1 MSSFCCDPSRYLQH
15 RTPML
20 LIDRVLAADAETTR
34 CRVTVGE
41 QCSLFRQADGSYP
54 NSLFI
59 EFMAQTVGVFAGIR
73 DSESGIGP
81 RVGFCWARAKC
92 NCTKK
97 RLPKATSLTLIR
109 AASFS
114 DKKNFQANSSAA
126 CSKTTP
132 KWPAPSSRFTAL
144 ATFKNSFEQT
154 LHNNDFFNQPYR
166 SCYRRLPRHR
176 PRHCSAIGPRRLLC
190 CRARVQTVG
199 RT

>member
-1 MSSFCCDPSRYLQH
+1 MSSFCCDPSRYLPH

-81 RVGFCWARAKC
+81 RVGFLLGSRKVQLH
-92 NCTKK
+92 KK
-97 RLPKATSLTLIR
+97 KLAEGDVFDLSLIHISEPT
-109 AASFS
+109 
-114 DKKNFQANSSAA
+114 
-126 CSKTTP
+126 
-132 KWPAPSSRFTAL
+132 
-144 ATFKNSFEQT
+144 
-154 LHNNDFFNQPYR
+154 
-166 SCYRRLPRHR
+166 R
-176 PRHCSAIGPRRLLC
+176 P
-190 CRARVQTVG
+190 
-199 RT
+199 

>member
-1 MSSFCCDPSRYLQH
+1 MSSFCCDPSRYLPH

-34 CRVTVGE
+34 CRVTSASNAPYFVKPTARIPTV
-41 QCSLFRQADGSYP
+41 SSSNSWRRRWAFLQA
-54 NSLFI
+54 
-59 EFMAQTVGVFAGIR
+59 
-73 DSESGIGP
+73 SETAS
-81 RVGFCWARAKC
+81 RASALAWDFCWARAKC

-132 KWPAPSSRFTAL
+132 KWPAPSSRFIAL
-144 ATFKNSFEQT
+144 ATFKNLFEQT
-154 LHNNDFFNQPYR
+154 FHNNDFFNQP
-166 SCYRRLPRHR
+166 
-176 PRHCSAIGPRRLLC
+176 
-190 CRARVQTVG
+190 
-199 RT
+199 

>member
-1 MSSFCCDPSRYLQH
+1 MSSFCCDPSRYLPH

-81 RVGFCWARAKC
+81 RVGFLLGSRKVQLH
-92 NCTKK
+92 KK

-114 DKKNFQANSSAA
+114 DQEELPSQFECRVLENNTEVASAVL
-126 CSKTTP
+126 TV
-132 KWPAPSSRFTAL
+132 
-144 ATFKNSFEQT
+144 
-154 LHNNDFFNQPYR
+154 Y
-166 SCYRRLPRHR
+166 R
-176 PRHCSAIGPRRLLC
+176 PRDLQEF
-190 CRARVQTVG
+190 V
-199 RT
+199 RTTFAQ

>member
-1 MSSFCCDPSRYLQH
+1 
-15 RTPML
+15 ML

-81 RVGFCWARAKC
+81 RVGFLLGSRKVQLH
-92 NCTKK
+92 KK
-97 RLPKATSLTLIR
+97 TLAEGDVFDIDTR
-109 AASFS
+109 CLFS
-114 DKKNFQANSSAA
+114 DKKNFRVNSSAA

-144 ATFKNSFEQT
+144 ATFKNSFERP
-154 LHNNDFFNQPYR
+154 LHNDDFFY
-166 SCYRRLPRHR
+166 
-176 PRHCSAIGPRRLLC
+176 
-190 CRARVQTVG
+190 
-199 RT
+199 

>member
-1 MSSFCCDPSRYLQH
+1 MSSFCCDPSRYLPH

-59 EFMAQTVGVFAGIR
+59 EFMAQTVGVLQA
-73 DSESGIGP
+73 SETAS
-81 RVGFCWARAKC
+81 RASALAWDFCWARAKC

-114 DKKNFQANSSAA
+114 DKKNFRVNSSAA

-144 ATFKNSFEQT
+144 ATFKNSFERP
-154 LHNNDFFNQPYR
+154 LHNDDFFY
-166 SCYRRLPRHR
+166 
-176 PRHCSAIGPRRLLC
+176 
-190 CRARVQTVG
+190 
-199 RT
+199 